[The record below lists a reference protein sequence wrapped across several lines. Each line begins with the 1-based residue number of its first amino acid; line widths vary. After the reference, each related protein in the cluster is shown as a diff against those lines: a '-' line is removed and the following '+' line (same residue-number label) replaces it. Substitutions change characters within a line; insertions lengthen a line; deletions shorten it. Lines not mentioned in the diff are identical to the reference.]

1 MLELGVNEPCESEWS
16 SHVVIVPK
24 KDGSLCVCIDVRKLN
39 AISIFGTYPIP
50 RIKDLLERMGQANYI
65 TTLYLC
71 KGCWQVPLESQS
83 WSLTAFRKPS
93 ASFSLQ

>member
-50 RIKDLLERMGQANYI
+50 RIKDLLERMGQVIYI

-83 WSLTAFRKPS
+83 CI
-93 ASFSLQ
+93 